1 MDKDKSKRANP
12 SPHEASGVEISIQQI
27 HAEYGLKYARDVR
40 ATDTGYL
47 SLFCLK
53 PNRHDLPTFSARW
66 DSAANTVDIDLLG
79 DANES
84 SLFKS
89 NDAEAAG
96 YTGHHSAM
104 LGPSA
109 YLVDIRR
116 PPTGTIFV
124 GEIRLDVS
132 LIFQRH
138 ETLQGEV
145 GEIKDDLTISIVC
158 PDCGPVKAALPD
170 PTGLVYCSKC
180 GTDVR
185 RSFQRGLMNIKKV
198 GVLGCGLMGSGIA
211 QVCATAG
218 FDVTV
223 LEVEQKYL
231 DKGFAGIEKSLAKF
245 AERPVEK
252 GGITPQQKDAIRAR
266 LRGTTNKAELAD
278 CDIVIEAIIENVDEK
293 KKMYASIDGVVKKDA
308 IFASNTSSISVTE
321 LLTSVKRPERFIGLH
336 FFNPVPL
343 MKLVEVVRTIA
354 TAPEVYEAAYLF
366 AQRLGKVPVRTSDKT
381 GFIVNRLLVPYL
393 LDAIRAYEEG
403 VGSIEDIDNAMKLGC
418 GYPMGPFTLLD
429 FVGLDTTYYI
439 THVMYDEFKERRFAS
454 PPLLKRMVMAGWYG
468 RKSGRGFYDYSDAAK
483 PVAGKF

>member
-1 MDKDKSKRANP
+1 
-12 SPHEASGVEISIQQI
+12 
-27 HAEYGLKYARDVR
+27 
-40 ATDTGYL
+40 
-47 SLFCLK
+47 
-53 PNRHDLPTFSARW
+53 
-66 DSAANTVDIDLLG
+66 
-79 DANES
+79 
-84 SLFKS
+84 
-89 NDAEAAG
+89 
-96 YTGHHSAM
+96 M
-104 LGPSA
+104 LAICVGQK
-109 YLVDIRR
+109 
-116 PPTGTIFV
+116 GT
-124 GEIRLDVS
+124 S
-132 LIFQRH
+132 
-138 ETLQGEV
+138 
-145 GEIKDDLTISIVC
+145 
-158 PDCGPVKAALPD
+158 
-170 PTGLVYCSKC
+170 
-180 GTDVR
+180 
-185 RSFQRGLMNIKKV
+185 MNIEKV

-245 AERPVEK
+245 VERPIDK
-252 GGITPQQKDAIRAR
+252 GGIAPQQKDEIRAR
-266 LRGTTNKAELAD
+266 LKGTTNKADLAD
-278 CDIVIEAIIENVDEK
+278 CDMVIEAIIENVEEK
-293 KKMYASIDGVVKKDA
+293 KKMYAAIDSIVKKDA

-321 LLTSVKRPERFIGLH
+321 LLTAVKRPGKFIGLH

-343 MKLVEVVRTIA
+343 MKLVEVVKTIA
-354 TAPEVYEAAYLF
+354 TSPDVYDTAYEF
-366 AQRLGKVPVRTSDKT
+366 AKKLGKVPVRTSDKT

-468 RKSGRGFYDYSDAAK
+468 RKSGRGFYDYSNPET